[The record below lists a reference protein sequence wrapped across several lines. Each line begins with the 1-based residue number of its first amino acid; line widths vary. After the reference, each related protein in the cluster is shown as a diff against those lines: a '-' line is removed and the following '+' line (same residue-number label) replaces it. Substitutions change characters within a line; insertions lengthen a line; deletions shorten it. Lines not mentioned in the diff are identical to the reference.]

1 MSDVNRPFLN
11 SESLP
16 SGEEHDDDN
25 DSFDLG
31 RAGTFGGTFS
41 GSSSNSNLNFLLSS
55 PDKIKSSLVH
65 FYYEKLIPNIGLFFI
80 VLSQFFNSIM
90 VVSTKLL
97 ETDPE
102 FDEPIHP
109 FQILFVRMI
118 ITFIGCFAYL
128 KYWKKETE
136 IFGPKNIRWLLVLRG
151 LVGFVGVFSMYY
163 SLMYLTV
170 SDAVVITFLVPSVTG
185 FLAWMVLG
193 ERWTLVE
200 AMGGLVS
207 LLGVLLIARPSF
219 IFGESSSSKDHNIE
233 TSNPEERLLATSVA
247 LCGVIG
253 ASGVYIVIRFI
264 GKRVH
269 SLVTVE
275 YFAALCVMIS
285 LGGIVVVPGLSFKT
299 PHTSRQWFLF
309 FALGISGFFM
319 QFLLTEGIQR
329 EKASRASAM
338 LYTQMVYAI
347 IWEVIIWHHL
357 PNIWSWLG
365 IFIILGSA
373 FTVVYYKPKEIKIE
387 DAENNY
393 TAVQTESA
401 TNSPN
406 AARGDELRRT
416 SSNRSAITLD
426 NFDFENDE
434 EEEERH

>member
-1 MSDVNRPFLN
+1 MSAVNRPFLN
-11 SESLP
+11 EQSLP
-16 SGEEHDDDN
+16 SGEDQDDE
-25 DSFDLG
+25 SFDLN
-31 RAGTFGGTFS
+31 AEAEQLGGGFS
-41 GSSSNSNLNFLLSS
+41 GSSSHSNLSFLLSS
-55 PDKIKSSLVH
+55 PGKVTTSVLS
-65 FYYEKLIPNIGLFFI
+65 FYNGKLIPNIGLAFI
-80 VLSQFFNSIM
+80 ILSQFFNSIM

-102 FDEPIHP
+102 FEEPIHP

-118 ITFIGCFAYL
+118 ITFAGCFCYL
-128 KYWKKETE
+128 KYIKKETE
-136 IFGPKNIRWLLVLRG
+136 IFGPKEIRWLLVLRG
-151 LVGFVGVFSMYY
+151 VVGFVGVFSMYY
-163 SLMYLTV
+163 SLMYLSV

-185 FLAWMVLG
+185 FLAWVILR

-200 AMGGLVS
+200 ALGGLVS
-207 LLGVLLIARPSF
+207 LLGVLLIARPSS
-219 IFGESSSSKDHNIE
+219 IFGESSSSKDHSIE

-247 LCGVIG
+247 LCGVLG

-269 SLVTVE
+269 SLITVE

-285 LGGIVVVPGLSFKT
+285 LGGIIVVPGLSFKI

-338 LYTQMVYAI
+338 LYTQMIYAI
-347 IWEVIIWHHL
+347 IWEVIVWNHL

-365 IFIILGSA
+365 IFIILGAA
-373 FTVVYYKPKEIKIE
+373 FTVIYYKPKEIKID

-393 TAVQTESA
+393 TVLQRDSFGDDPAVPSVGET
-401 TNSPN
+401 
-406 AARGDELRRT
+406 LRRT
-416 SSNRSAITLD
+416 ASNRSAITLD
-426 NFDFENDE
+426 DISSGED
-434 EEEERH
+434 